1 MSGITNVAVIGA
13 GLIGRS
19 WAMVFARGGASVRLW
34 DQDAEQPRRAL
45 ALISRSLADMEAAG
59 LVSGAAQI
67 AARIAVAPT
76 LAEAVQGADFVQ
88 ENIAELAQ
96 PKQDLFASI
105 EALAGS
111 EAIFSSSTSAILPSI
126 IFGELDTRHRC
137 LVAHPMNPPHLAPIV
152 ELCGGEF
159 TNPDV
164 MQQASGFMSRCGMA
178 PILVKR
184 EIDGFI
190 LNRLQLAVL
199 NEAFRLISRGYVSA
213 ADLDKT
219 ISEGLALRWS
229 FMGPIETIDLN
240 APDGISDYLRRYG
253 PTIRRVGASQA
264 ADPAWPAAIADQ
276 LDAEMRVQV
285 PAEKLAAKQAWRDRR
300 LMALAAHKLKAQRDI
315 PEV

>member
-105 EALAGS
+105 ETLAGS

-152 ELCGGEF
+152 ELCGGDF
-159 TNPDV
+159 TNADV